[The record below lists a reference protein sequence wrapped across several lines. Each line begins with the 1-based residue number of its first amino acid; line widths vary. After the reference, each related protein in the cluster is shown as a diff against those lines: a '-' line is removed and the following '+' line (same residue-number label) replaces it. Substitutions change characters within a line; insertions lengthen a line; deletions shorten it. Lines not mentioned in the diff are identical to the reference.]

1 MSSEF
6 VDPAPVPEELPTHV
20 ILVAVEVYGLT
31 RAGAQQTLRG
41 ELAEHPVSASDSPIE
56 SWWIAEDFRVD
67 RSDRDSAVFV
77 SKGFQARASR
87 LLERHDMA
95 ASWNITPLELC
106 RDCGAG
112 IRQLEEKAVA
122 SSELATVWSS
132 DESWVCPETG
142 DEHRPLY
149 RQD

>member
-1 MSSEF
+1 MSSEEI
-6 VDPAPVPEELPTHV
+6 VSAEPYEELPSHV

-31 RAGAQQTLRG
+31 RAGAQATLIG

-56 SWWIAEDFRVD
+56 SWWIAEDFRID

-77 SKGFQARASR
+77 AKGFQARASR
-87 LLERHDMA
+87 LLEQHDMA

-106 RDCGAG
+106 ADCGAG
-112 IRQLEEKAVA
+112 IRQLEEKAL
-122 SSELATVWSS
+122 SGETATVWSS
-132 DESWVCPETG
+132 DESWTCPETG

-149 RQD
+149 RRD